1 MPRSTARGGDLI
13 PAREAC
19 ALLGISPATL
29 YAYVSRGL
37 VESRPGPD
45 HRSRLYLRRDIERL
59 AQRKQAGR
67 GAARG
72 AAQSLDRG
80 LPVME
85 TAISLIRPD
94 SPYYRGRAAVAMVR
108 EGSTLEDAARLLW
121 DCGDSDPFDP
131 PPARGWPARV
141 APIAGDAPC
150 LSFGGLSKV
159 HRACGWRVGWAFVPV
174 APIAGDASLPPLKR
188 AMAAIPLLAVDE
200 RDSLNAAPATRRR
213 IAATLLRQNAALL
226 VGASPDARPVHR
238 LLADAW
244 RPGDEAFADL
254 VRAALVLCAD
264 HELNV
269 SAFAA
274 RVVASTGAHLHGTV
288 CAGLAAL
295 SGPRHGGATAR
306 AYALLADAAAAGSP
320 AAHVDERWHRG
331 DELPGFHHVLY
342 PDGDPRGAEVLAM
355 LRRYRAGDPRMAHV
369 EAVVEAAA
377 RTSGRLPNIDGMLAA
392 ICYVH
397 QLPPAPALV
406 MFAAGRL
413 AGWLAHAQEQQAAGR
428 LIRPRAR
435 YNGVLPETPA
445 ADGPGGGEAVAGTG

>member
-1 MPRSTARGGDLI
+1 MPQPPPAGYDLM

-37 VESRPGPD
+37 IESRPGPD
-45 HRSRLYLRRDIERL
+45 HRSRVYLRRDVDRL
-59 AQRKQAGR
+59 AQRKKAGR

-80 LPVME
+80 LPVLE

-94 SPYYRGRAAVAMVR
+94 SPYYRGRSAVAMVR
-108 EGSTLEDAARLLW
+108 EGATLEDAARLLW
-121 DCGDSDPFDP
+121 DCGEADPFDP
-131 PPARGWPARV
+131 PPAGAWPARV
-141 APIAGDAPC
+141 APIANDRG
-150 LSFGGLSKV
+150 
-159 HRACGWRVGWAFVPV
+159 
-174 APIAGDASLPPLKR
+174 LPPLKR

-200 RDSLNAAPATRRR
+200 RDSLNAAPAARRR
-213 IAATLLRQNAALL
+213 IAASLLRQNAALL
-226 VGASPDARPVHR
+226 VGAEPDARPVHR

-288 CAGLAAL
+288 CAGLSAL

-306 AYALLADAAAAGSP
+306 AYALIEDAAAASSP
-320 AAHVDERWHRG
+320 AAFVAERWRRG

-355 LRRYRAGDPRMAHV
+355 LRRYRGGDPRMAQV
-369 EAVVEAAA
+369 EALVAAA
-377 RTSGRLPNIDGMLAA
+377 ADTSGRLPNIDGMLAA
-392 ICYVH
+392 ICHVH
-397 QLPPAPALV
+397 GLPAAPALV

-413 AGWLAHAQEQQAAGR
+413 AGWLAHAQEQQAADR
-428 LIRPRAR
+428 LIRPRAQ
-435 YNGVLPETPA
+435 YSGVAPVAPDTA
-445 ADGPGGGEAVAGTG
+445 AG